1 MVTALVDARRR
12 DYVRYALEW
21 PGPLSSL
28 RATQANQVPD
38 GTDPRRLFMK
48 WHTPKI
54 VEIAC
59 GGEINAYFPAE
70 L

>member
-1 MVTALVDARRR
+1 VS
-12 DYVRYALEW
+12 
-21 PGPLSSL
+21 G
-28 RATQANQVPD
+28 
-38 GTDPRRLFMK
+38 GTDPRRLYMK

>member
-1 MVTALVDARRR
+1 M
-12 DYVRYALEW
+12 
-21 PGPLSSL
+21 
-28 RATQANQVPD
+28 RAAAILPFDLKWCWCNSCPTQ
-38 GTDPRRLFMK
+38 GTKEAEHMK
-48 WHTPKI
+48 WRTPKI

>member
-1 MVTALVDARRR
+1 M
-12 DYVRYALEW
+12 
-21 PGPLSSL
+21 PISS
-28 RATQANQVPD
+28 QACQVLQAYQVSN
-38 GTDPRRLFMK
+38 GTPRRLTMK
-48 WHTPKI
+48 WQTPKI

>member
-1 MVTALVDARRR
+1 MAVAVILTS
-12 DYVRYALEW
+12 Y
-21 PGPLSSL
+21 L
-28 RATQANQVPD
+28 RSHAGNH
-38 GTDPRRLFMK
+38 GTNPRRPRMK

>member
-1 MVTALVDARRR
+1 MRLARQRR
-12 DYVRYALEW
+12 QT
-21 PGPLSSL
+21 G
-28 RATQANQVPD
+28 N
-38 GTDPRRLFMK
+38 PRRHSMK

>member
-1 MVTALVDARRR
+1 
-12 DYVRYALEW
+12 
-21 PGPLSSL
+21 
-28 RATQANQVPD
+28 
-38 GTDPRRLFMK
+38 MK
-48 WHTPKI
+48 WQTPKI

>member
-1 MVTALVDARRR
+1 MQ
-12 DYVRYALEW
+12 
-21 PGPLSSL
+21 G
-28 RATQANQVPD
+28 NH
-38 GTDPRRLFMK
+38 GTDPRRPRMK

>member
-1 MVTALVDARRR
+1 LALRT
-12 DYVRYALEW
+12 YADNGV
-21 PGPLSSL
+21 PG
-28 RATQANQVPD
+28 
-38 GTDPRRLFMK
+38 GTDPRRLNMK

>member
-1 MVTALVDARRR
+1 VADDAILVRPAPQRRG
-12 DYVRYALEW
+12 
-21 PGPLSSL
+21 PG
-28 RATQANQVPD
+28 AN
-38 GTDPRRLFMK
+38 GTDPRRLKMK

>member
-1 MVTALVDARRR
+1 LR
-12 DYVRYALEW
+12 
-21 PGPLSSL
+21 GL
-28 RATQANQVPD
+28 RANAGEPGNRGGPST
-38 GTDPRRLFMK
+38 MK
-48 WHTPKI
+48 WHAPKI

>member
-1 MVTALVDARRR
+1 VVVGASLALQ
-12 DYVRYALEW
+12 
-21 PGPLSSL
+21 G
-28 RATQANQVPD
+28 NQEAEH
-38 GTDPRRLFMK
+38 MK
-48 WHTPKI
+48 WRTPKI

>member
-1 MVTALVDARRR
+1 
-12 DYVRYALEW
+12 
-21 PGPLSSL
+21 
-28 RATQANQVPD
+28 
-38 GTDPRRLFMK
+38 MK

>member
-1 MVTALVDARRR
+1 MVPFLWGPARQTR
-12 DYVRYALEW
+12 
-21 PGPLSSL
+21 G
-28 RATQANQVPD
+28 NQVPN
-38 GTDPRRLFMK
+38 GTDPRRQCMK

>member
-1 MVTALVDARRR
+1 MLRLDTS
-12 DYVRYALEW
+12 
-21 PGPLSSL
+21 GGSSHSCE
-28 RATQANQVPD
+28 ACAPTQ
-38 GTDPRRLFMK
+38 GTGNPRRPSMK